1 MSSKRFIELYSGF
14 RNRVQYPE
22 PAQFEVPF
30 SPTQNSGG
38 QNASD
43 PIVNGGV
50 YYKFKLSSLDFQSKA
65 PFGPG
70 STSANPVLS
79 SKKFT
84 LSGETP
90 SYIIDY
96 YVGWYI
102 VDLGPDPNNIYYPD
116 RYTQLIIGYNPSTLT
131 LTLAEPLD
139 GNITGHFYGLITR
152 PLTSTQISIPA
163 VDVNFNSIINY
174 ELAYNGYYVVFESP
188 DPAIYNPYSNANNSN
203 IVSRKITYYDSK
215 TRTAYFSYDKK
226 YDSIYVTSGIFTLR
240 KELPSERL
248 LITTNS
254 YINNV
259 QSDPVIGPLIGPV
272 ITLPGYAS
280 SVDNY
285 YKGQF
290 VYYYSNNAYTYPDIL
305 PRIED
310 IVYNIGGTPL
320 PGVFYPIYGAYYIK
334 AYNGTT
340 KQLSVDYDINN
351 TPLPTYIPDMGFN
364 SESLRSVSQNPD
376 VTQIGPN
383 TYKAVLTGLGGI
395 SLTTALYLGSD
406 SALFTPGKTYQINWR
421 IKAQKVEDV
430 PYPPPSIKIR
440 SSNFTSGWSSQ
451 IGEFDLRPT
460 SDEYI
465 TYTISVIPI
474 TPLITFNIQ
483 PPSNATTTSTYTIE
497 WDLFVMSEIPIIN
510 ICAFG
515 GDNYKPLSYTGSM
528 VSINEAVCYEVDLIS
543 LTLPNDSLL
552 TGSRISFYPYVYVEF
567 ANATAPNGAS
577 RELIYSNNPNSQKAL
592 FIAATP
598 NQVAPLLSTFVTLS
612 GSGMSQTVKFKPND
626 NLRFSV
632 YLPNGTLFQTL
643 QTDFYSPYI
652 ASERVQ
658 IDAVFSIRRL

>member
-30 SPTQNSGG
+30 SPTQNASG
-38 QNASD
+38 QNSSD

-50 YYKFKLSSLDFQSKA
+50 YYKFKLSSLDFQSTA

-70 STSANPVLS
+70 STSTNPVLS

-102 VDLGPDPNNIYYPD
+102 VDLGPDPKNVNYPD
-116 RYTQLIIGYNPSTLT
+116 RFNQLIIGYNPSTLT
-131 LTLAEPLD
+131 LTLAQPLPN
-139 GNITGHFYGLITR
+139 NITGHFYGLITR
-152 PLTSTQISIPA
+152 VTNVTQISIPA
-163 VDVNFNSIINY
+163 IDVNFNSIINY

-188 DPAIYNPYSNANNSN
+188 DPSYSNANNSN
-203 IVSRKITYYDSK
+203 IFSRKITYYDSK
-215 TRTAYFSYDKK
+215 TRTAYFSYDKQ
-226 YDSIYVTSGIFTLR
+226 YDSIYVNSGTFTLR

-248 LITTNS
+248 SITTTS

-272 ITLPGYAS
+272 ITLPEYAS

-290 VYYYSNNAYTYPDIL
+290 VYYYSNNAYNYPGIL

-310 IVYNIGGTPL
+310 IVNNIGGTPL
-320 PGVFYPIYGAYYIK
+320 PGVFYPIYGTYYIK

-340 KQLSVDYDINN
+340 KQLSVDYDVNN
-351 TPLPTYIPDMGFN
+351 TPLPTYIPDLGFN
-364 SESLRSVSQNPD
+364 SGSLRNVSNNPD
-376 VTQIGPN
+376 VSQIGPN
-383 TYKAVLTGLGGI
+383 TYKAVLTGLGEIG
-395 SLTTALYLGSD
+395 LTTALFLASD
-406 SALFTPGKTYQINWR
+406 SPLFTPGKTYQIKWR
-421 IKAQKVEDV
+421 IKAQKLDGDV
-430 PYPPPSIKIR
+430 PYPPPSIKIS
-440 SSNFTSGWSSQ
+440 SSNFTSGWTSQ
-451 IGEFDLRPT
+451 IGEIIYLPVD

-465 TYTISVIPI
+465 TYTFSVIPI
-474 TPLITFNIQ
+474 TPLMSFNIQ
-483 PPSNATTTSTYTIE
+483 PPSNSTTTSTYTIE

-510 ICAFG
+510 ICTFG

-612 GSGMSQTVKFKPND
+612 GSGMSQVVKFKPND

-632 YLPNGTLFQTL
+632 YLPNGTLFKTL

-658 IDAVFSIRRL
+658 IDVVFSIRRI